1 MAKWYGKIGYEKTEE
16 TEPGLWEPSIVERP
30 YFGDLLSNKYRR
42 QNSDSVND
50 NINLEN
56 VLSIVADP
64 FAIDNCSH
72 MAYAA
77 IWNAK
82 WKITNIDIQYP
93 RLVLTIGGV
102 YNGQS
107 PGTSE

>member
-72 MAYAA
+72 MAYAE

-82 WKITNIDIQYP
+82 WKITNIDIQYL

-107 PGTSE
+107 SGTSE

>member
-72 MAYAA
+72 MAYAE
-77 IWNAK
+77 I
-82 WKITNIDIQYP
+82 
-93 RLVLTIGGV
+93 
-102 YNGQS
+102 
-107 PGTSE
+107 